1 MDGMEPLYVFF
12 SSRSNPIESKDSS
25 TLNFLYLSQCQF
37 QILWRK
43 GCQNYCNRNLYIDIC
58 FCKYSICEY
67 WILVSNTFGPARC
80 RRMPS
85 TCAAESTPKTHRK
98 PRWVP
103 FHPCHPWRKGANSQG
118 VQRLFWYL
126 FHIASKRTEQY
137 KICLFFCSFGLTSKL
152 CTCRLC
158 RYWFLPLALFWTGFW
173 WTNKAANCCELR
185 IILVAAHDVP
195 VWNTYSNVF
204 IVI

>member
-1 MDGMEPLYVFF
+1 MKGEPWQVFF
-12 SSRSNPIESKDSS
+12 SSRSNPRTRPPWTSYICHNDSS
-25 TLNFLYLSQCQF
+25 SYCEEKDARTTAIEIYKFLY
-37 QILWRK
+37 
-43 GCQNYCNRNLYIDIC
+43 
-58 FCKYSICEY
+58 SIVYVNIEY
-67 WILVSNTFGPARC
+67 WFPAPLVQSC

-103 FHPCHPWRKGANSQG
+103 FHPCHPWPVCANSQG
-118 VQRLFWYL
+118 VERLFWYL
-126 FHIASKRTEQY
+126 FHTASKRTEQY
-137 KICLFFCSFGLTSKL
+137 KICLFFCSFGLTPKL

-158 RYWFLPLALFWTGFW
+158 RYWFLPLALFWPGFW